1 MIFISAPFMDGKRAA
16 VKSCAWRGVVFMQV
30 FQSQAREQIKYA
42 AEQAMVH

>member
-1 MIFISAPFMDGKRAA
+1 MIFISAPFMDGKSA
-16 VKSCAWRGVVFMQV
+16 VLRCFRRVVIFMQV